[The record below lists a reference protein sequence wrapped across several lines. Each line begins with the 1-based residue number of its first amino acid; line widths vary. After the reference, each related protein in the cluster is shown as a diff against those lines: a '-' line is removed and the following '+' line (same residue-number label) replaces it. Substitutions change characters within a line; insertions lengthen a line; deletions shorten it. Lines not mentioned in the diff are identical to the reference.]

1 MSTTKIHTLGALS
14 PSALPRKRA
23 LWKRVLKVLDRVLA
37 VLVVLI
43 AIVCLFLQTGWFRD
57 VLISEIESIIEKE
70 TNGKISIESIGGN
83 FLSGFTLNNVHLKL
97 RNPSD
102 TADILSVDQIYI
114 RYNVLDLIAGK
125 GIPIK
130 EVKLRSPIINL
141 TRELGDSVWN
151 LDKLFVKSEPKPNDT
166 SKFSMLIN
174 LRTVRLEN
182 ATMRVR
188 DKTDTSVKAKAI
200 AKDIYPVNWS
210 DMYLTGVDIDLSA
223 SIDGED
229 KQYVRVN
236 HISFREEKSDFNL
249 HRLSLVARRDKD
261 IVSLDSMI
269 LVTDHSTI
277 GLAVSMDPLT
287 VLSGAPYDSMG
298 RAITSLDLQAK
309 AVNTAELRQL
319 LPMLDFLG
327 GTPGLSIVAKGEYGK
342 LVIKKG
348 GLELRTQGKVA
359 FKGSI
364 LNLHKPEKIFFDLD
378 LEGKHLS
385 DATLRTYIPGIP
397 VNDLKQYGDITIKK
411 VTFKG
416 TPDNFASDLDLETS
430 AGFVKGRA
438 GLDFRG
444 KDPLF
449 DVDLTSNK
457 VNLGAIL
464 GDTSLASDL
473 NVVLK
478 MKGKSFDPKY
488 SNADFVITTSAPTR
502 LGKYGVT
509 DLSTSGTL
517 RNGVLTTRNTK
528 INITGGGSISSD
540 YAIFDLNSEKLKY
553 DVDLTATDIPL
564 SQYVAA
570 FPKEVKATLTTS
582 MSGEG
587 LSLDAMEGSLKSK
600 IKGVKYKDETLPDIS
615 LNAFFKRNPDGT
627 RSDNINSDI
636 ADMSFE
642 GKYAFD
648 KVSSTLVEHINAGL
662 KALSKSKADTLRKV
676 QNVDTNTS
684 NKMNMK
690 YSVDLKDLR
699 ALYMFMPEKVL
710 LGEGKISGEV
720 TESHGGAL
728 GLTADGNIYQF
739 LFKNRATLKDP
750 KAGES
755 GVNIR
760 VFDTTTFQLS
770 LTDMTKDED
779 HLLDSLLASLVVKS
793 DSTIR
798 VSGAMIH
805 KPEVSVSAQKHGLDY
820 SVSSGVNDFVGVYL
834 KGRGTYSNDGAT
846 FPIDTIALDFGNNF
860 VWQTESKPTVTLDTF
875 GRIALD
881 TLAFYRPDLGYDP
894 ENLLAQ
900 RVKFGIDMTTDSIR
914 HAFIDAP
921 QLKLKEL
928 PMFFSRGIR
937 QEQYSSVVGRITRMH
952 GELSGALANPK
963 GSIDLLVR
971 NFNFNDVTFDST
983 LIQATLA
990 DHTLKGMSIFRVD
1003 TGKFAIDSRRAG
1015 KEILA
1020 LPYDNKFLLVLDSF
1034 PINISLSPGDTSEK
1048 AKYLRSRRGFS
1059 LHATA
1064 EGYPLDFFGPFI
1076 PLVKDVHGLA
1086 NAEIRAFGDIDSI
1099 QLDGKAL
1106 ITNSTMTIANTNV
1119 PYRINGKL
1127 SLDEN
1132 EIRFDSINI
1141 ENLPEDD
1148 PSGRAFATGKLEMK
1162 GLTPGGFD
1170 FTMKTN
1176 RLTVMT
1182 DATKD
1187 VLKNIYGPLAI
1198 RSGVRPIHFY
1208 GNLNEPHLDGDLT
1221 IVQGFLTLPQNT
1233 SASAANS
1240 GDIIYRTIYPD
1251 DDSTGEVVEV
1261 VDTMPKNLTI
1271 YDIEDNP
1278 SLSVMPKKPTLK
1290 EQRNLVADART
1301 ELSFMDKMLYDLD
1314 IAIPGD
1320 LWINIF
1326 FARGKGLLG
1335 EQLSAELQTD
1345 RNLTLKRTRAGTPLN
1360 FRGDLNVTDR
1370 SSYKFIRDFNPVYG
1384 TISFIN
1390 DISNPLLNIKAE
1402 YGAYNSIK
1410 TSEYYKILLKIT
1422 GTANDPKLDMEIYK
1436 RIESSRQF
1444 VLDEQHKGDQAMAD
1458 GLYFLTTN
1466 AFQTDLT
1473 QTESANV
1480 ASQLATTIPSAL
1492 ANSMLNGFIGS
1503 SDLKNY
1509 LRNVSL
1515 DYRGSAEPTGLK
1527 LTAGYKDITFQYG
1540 AQDLSNPSAADY
1552 TVEVPASAF
1561 AKFNNSKNIIFQ
1573 FTAHTYSLSSS
1584 TTSVINQPNFEAVVM
1599 YRFQIPGHS
1608 LSLW

>member
-1 MSTTKIHTLGALS
+1 LPTTKIHTLGALS

-23 LWKRVLKVLDRVLA
+23 LWKRVLKVLDRALA

-57 VLISEIESIIEKE
+57 VLISEIENIIEKE

-83 FLSGFTLNNVHLKL
+83 FLSGFTLNDVHLKL
-97 RNPSD
+97 RNASD
-102 TADILSVDQIYI
+102 SDDILSVKQIYV
-114 RYNVLDLIAGK
+114 RYNVFELIAGK
-125 GIPIK
+125 GIEIK
-130 EVKLRSPIINL
+130 ELKLRSPIFKL
-141 TRELGDSVWN
+141 TKETGDTLWN
-151 LDKLFVKSEPKPNDT
+151 LDKLFIAKPSDPTDT
-166 SKFSMLIN
+166 SKFSMLFD
-174 LRTVRLEN
+174 LRTVRIEN
-182 ATMRVR
+182 GTIAIK
-188 DKTDTSVKAKAI
+188 DHTDTSKQEIEFVKGKR
-200 AKDIYPVNWS
+200 VVRWS
-210 DMYLTGVDIDLSA
+210 DLFLTEVNLDLSA
-223 SIDGED
+223 LIDGED
-229 KQYVRVN
+229 VQSVRI
-236 HISFREEKSDFNL
+236 HHLGLREERSGFNI
-249 HRLSLVARRDKD
+249 HRLGLAANREKD
-261 IVSLDSMI
+261 VVTLDSMI
-269 LVTDHSTI
+269 LVTNESSLT
-277 GLAVSMDPLT
+277 LAASMNPLN

-298 RAITSLDLQAK
+298 KSITSLELRSK
-309 AVNTAELRQL
+309 RINTAELRQL
-319 LPMLDFLG
+319 IPTLDFLG
-327 GTPGLSIVAKGEYGK
+327 ESPGIELVAKGEYGK
-342 LVIKKG
+342 LNVKKG
-348 GLELRTQGKVA
+348 VLDLRKDGMVGFTGN
-359 FKGSI
+359 I
-364 LNLHKPEKIFFDLD
+364 LNLHKPEDIYFDMVLV
-378 LEGKHLS
+378 GKNLT
-385 DATLRTYIPGIP
+385 DATLKKYIPGIETG
-397 VNDLKQYGDITIKK
+397 DLRQYGNMNLKR

-416 TPDNFASDLDLETS
+416 RPDNFASELDIETS
-430 AGFVKGRA
+430 AGFLKGLA
-438 GLDFRG
+438 SLDFRG

-449 DVDLTSNK
+449 NVDLTSNK
-457 VNLGAIL
+457 VNLGLIL

-488 SNADFVITTSAPTR
+488 ANAEFSINTSAPTR

-509 DLSTSGTL
+509 ELSTSGTL
-517 RNGVLTTRNTK
+517 NNGVVTTRNTK
-528 INITGGGSISSD
+528 IDITGGGSVTSD
-540 YAIFDLNSEKLKY
+540 YAIFDLNGEKFKY
-553 DVDLTATDIPL
+553 DVDLTAKDIPL
-564 SQYVAA
+564 SQYVDA
-570 FPKEVKATLTTS
+570 FPKEVKASLSTT

-587 LSLDAMEGSLKSK
+587 LSLDAMEGSLQSK
-600 IKGVKYKDETLPDIS
+600 IHGVKYKDETLPDIS

-642 GKYAFD
+642 GNYAFD
-648 KVSSTLVEHINAGL
+648 KVSVSLIEHINTAL
-662 KALSKSKADTLRKV
+662 KALSKSKADTLRKASTARTYAS
-676 QNVDTNTS
+676 D
-684 NKMNMK
+684 KMNMK
-690 YSVDLKDLR
+690 YSIDLKDLR

-710 LGEGKISGEV
+710 LGEGEISGEI
-720 TESHGGAL
+720 TENENGAL
-728 GLTADGNIYQF
+728 GLTANGNIYQF

-755 GVNIR
+755 GTNIR
-760 VFDTTTFQLS
+760 IFDTTTFKLN
-770 LTDMTKDED
+770 LTDMTRDED
-779 HLLDSLLASLVVKS
+779 HLFDSLLASLVVES

-805 KPEVSVSAQKHGLDY
+805 KPDVSVSAKKRGLDY
-820 SVSSGVNDFVGVYL
+820 SLAGGVNDFVDVYL
-834 KGRGTYSNDGAT
+834 KGKGNYSNEGAT
-846 FPIDTIALDFGNNF
+846 FPIDSIALDFGNNF
-860 VWQTESKPTVTLDTF
+860 VWQTERSPTVALDTF
-875 GRIALD
+875 GRITLD

-900 RVKFGIDMTTDSIR
+900 RVKFGLDMTTDSIR

-921 QLKLKEL
+921 QIKLKEL
-928 PMFFSRGIR
+928 PLFFSRGQR
-937 QEQYSSVVGRITRMH
+937 QEEFSSVVGRITRMH
-952 GELSGALANPK
+952 AELSGALANPS

-990 DHTLKGMSIFRVD
+990 DHTLKGTSIFRVD
-1003 TGKFAIDSRRAG
+1003 TGKFAVDSRRAG
-1015 KEILA
+1015 KEVLA

-1034 PINISLSPGDTSEK
+1034 PINISLDPGDSSEK
-1048 AKYLRSRRGFS
+1048 AKYLRSRRAFS
-1059 LHATA
+1059 LHAIA
-1064 EGYPLDFFGPFI
+1064 DGYPLDFFGPFL

-1099 QLDGKAL
+1099 QLDGKAV

-1132 EIRFDSINI
+1132 EIRFDSINV

-1148 PSGRAFATGKLEMK
+1148 PNGRAFATGKLEMK

-1198 RSGVRPIHFY
+1198 RSGVRPIHFH

-1233 SASAANS
+1233 SASSASS
-1240 GDIIYRTIYPD
+1240 GDIIYRTIYND
-1251 DDSTGEVVEV
+1251 EDSIKEVVEV
-1261 VDTMPKNLTI
+1261 ADTMPKNLTI

-1278 SLSVMPKKPTLK
+1278 SLSVMTKKPTLK
-1290 EQRNLVADART
+1290 EQRNLATYSKT
-1301 ELSFMDKMLYDLD
+1301 ELSFMDKMLYDLN
-1314 IAIPGD
+1314 ISIPGD

-1335 EQLSAELQTD
+1335 EQLSAELRTD
-1345 RNLTLKRTRAGTPLN
+1345 RTLTLKRDKVGAPLN
-1360 FRGDLNVTDR
+1360 FRGDLTVTDR
-1370 SSYKFIRDFNPVYG
+1370 SSYKFIKDFNPVYG
-1384 TISFIN
+1384 TISFVN
-1390 DISNPLLNIKAE
+1390 DISNPLLDIKAE

-1410 TSEYYKILLKIT
+1410 TSDYYKILLKIT
-1422 GTANDPKLDMEIYK
+1422 GTANEPKLDMEIYK

-1444 VLDEQHKGDQAMAD
+1444 VLDEMHKGDQAMAD

-1466 AFQTDLT
+1466 AFQSDLSDA
-1473 QTESANV
+1473 ESKNV

-1492 ANSMLNGFIGS
+1492 ANSMINGFIGS

-1515 DYRGSAEPTGLK
+1515 DYGGSAEPTGLK

-1561 AKFNNSKNIIFQ
+1561 AKFKDSKNVIFQ

-1584 TTSVINQPNFEAVVM
+1584 TTSVINQPNFEAAVM
-1599 YRFQIPGHS
+1599 YRFPIPGHS
-1608 LSLW
+1608 LRLW

>member
-1 MSTTKIHTLGALS
+1 MGALS
-14 PSALPRKRA
+14 PQELPRKRA
-23 LWKRVLKVLDRVLA
+23 LWRRVLKVADRILA
-37 VLVVLI
+37 VLVIII

-57 VLISEIESIIEKE
+57 LLISEIESIVEKE

-83 FLSGFTLNNVHLKL
+83 FLSGFTLNNVQLKL
-97 RNPSD
+97 RDSSD
-102 TADILSVDQIYI
+102 TTDILSVNQIFV
-114 RYNVLDLIAGK
+114 RYNILDVIAGD

-141 TRELGDSVWN
+141 TKELGDTVWN
-151 LDKLFVKSEPKPNDT
+151 LDKLLALKTEQPKPTDT
-166 SKFSMLIN
+166 SKFSLLIN

-182 ATMRVR
+182 VTMRVR
-188 DKTDTSVKAKAI
+188 DKTDTSAKTKAI
-200 AKDIYPVNWS
+200 AKDIYPVRWS
-210 DMYLTGVDIDLSA
+210 DMLLAGFDIDLSA
-223 SIDGED
+223 RIDGED
-229 KQYVRVN
+229 KQYVRIN
-236 HISFREEKSDFNL
+236 HLGLREENSGFKI
-249 HRLSLVARRDKD
+249 HRLSLVASRDKET
-261 IVSLDSMI
+261 VSLDSMI
-269 LVTDHSTI
+269 LVTNHSII
-277 GLAVSMDPLT
+277 GLAASMDPLT

-298 RAITSLDLQAK
+298 KAITSLDLQAK

-327 GTPGLSIVAKGEYGK
+327 GTPRLSIVAKGEYGK
-342 LVIKKG
+342 LVVKKG
-348 GLELRTQGKVA
+348 DLDLRTQGKVA

-364 LNLHKPEKIFFDLD
+364 LNLHKPEDIFFDLN
-378 LEGKHLS
+378 LEGKNLS
-385 DATLRTYIPGIP
+385 DATLKTYIPGIP
-397 VNDLKQYGDITIKK
+397 VNDLKQYGNITLKK

-416 TPDNFASDLDLETS
+416 TPNNFASDLDLETS
-430 AGFVKGRA
+430 AGFVKGKA
-438 GLDFRG
+438 ALDFRG
-444 KDPLF
+444 KEPIF

-473 NVVLK
+473 NVALK

-488 SNADFVITTSAPTR
+488 SNADFAITTSAPTR

-509 DLSTSGTL
+509 DLSTSGSVK
-517 RNGVLTTRNTK
+517 NGVLTTRNTK

-540 YAIFDLNSEKLKY
+540 YAIFDLNGEKLKY

-564 SQYVAA
+564 SQYVKA
-570 FPKEVKATLTTS
+570 FPKEVKTTLTTS

-587 LSLDAMEGSLKSK
+587 LSLDAMEGSLESK
-600 IKGVKYKDETLPDIS
+600 IHGVKYKDETLPDIS
-615 LNAFFKRNPDGT
+615 LNAFFKHNPDGT

-636 ADMSFE
+636 ADISFE

-648 KVSSTLVEHINAGL
+648 KVSTSLIEHINSGI
-662 KALSKSKADTLRKV
+662 KALSKSKSDTIVKAQKV
-676 QNVDTNTS
+676 IVPS
-684 NKMNMK
+684 SESMNMK
-690 YSVDLKDLR
+690 YSVNLKDLR
-699 ALYMFMPEKVL
+699 ALYMFMPDKVL
-710 LGEGKISGEV
+710 LGEGKISGEI
-720 TESHGGAL
+720 TEGQNGTL
-728 GLTADGNIYQF
+728 GLTANGNIYQF
-739 LFKNRATLKDP
+739 LFKNRATLKNP

-760 VFDTTTFQLS
+760 VFDTTRFRLN

-779 HLLDSLLASLVVKS
+779 RLLDSLLASIVVQS

-805 KPEVSVSAQKHGLDY
+805 KPEVSVSAKKRGLDY
-820 SVSSGVNDFVGVYL
+820 SVSGGVNDFVDVYL
-834 KGRGTYSNDGAT
+834 KGTGTYSNDGAT
-846 FPIDTIALDFGNNF
+846 FPIDTIALNFGNNF

-875 GRIALD
+875 GRITLD
-881 TLAFYRPDLGYDP
+881 TLAFYRPELGYDP

-928 PMFFSRGIR
+928 PLFFSRGKR
-937 QEQYSSVVGRITRMH
+937 QEEFSSILGRITRMH
-952 GELSGALANPK
+952 GELSGALTNPK
-963 GSIDLLVR
+963 GSLDLLVR

-1034 PINISLSPGDTSEK
+1034 PLNISLSSNDSSEK
-1048 AKYLRSRRGFS
+1048 AKYLRSRRAFS
-1059 LHATA
+1059 LHAIA
-1064 EGYPLDFFGPFI
+1064 DGYPLDFFGPFI

-1132 EIRFDSINI
+1132 EIRFDSINV

-1148 PSGRAFATGKLEMK
+1148 PLGRAFATGKLEMK

-1198 RSGVRPIHFY
+1198 RSGARPIHFY

-1233 SASAANS
+1233 PASAASS

-1251 DDSTGEVVEV
+1251 EDSTVVETV
-1261 VDTMPKNLTI
+1261 VRDTMPKNLTL
-1271 YDIEDNP
+1271 YDIEDDP

-1290 EQRNLVADART
+1290 EQRNLVADTRT

-1345 RNLTLKRTRAGTPLN
+1345 RNLTLKRTRGGTPLN

-1402 YGAYNSIK
+1402 YGSYNSIK
-1410 TSEYYKILLKIT
+1410 TSDYYKILLKIT
-1422 GTANDPKLDMEIYK
+1422 GTANEPKLDMEIYK

-1480 ASQLATTIPSAL
+1480 ASQLATSIPSAL
-1492 ANSMLNGFIGS
+1492 ANSMINGVIGS

-1509 LRNVSL
+1509 IRNVSL
-1515 DYRGSAEPTGLK
+1515 DYGGSTEPTALK

-1540 AQDLSNPSAADY
+1540 AQDINKPSAADY

-1561 AKFNNSKNIIFQ
+1561 AKFKNSKNIVFQ
-1573 FTAHTYSLSSS
+1573 FSAHTYSLSSS
-1584 TTSVINQPNFEAVVM
+1584 TTSVINQPNFQAVVM